1 MEKLDS
7 SPGCFIGLCSWTKQA
22 IFHNVCL
29 RPRGEMGSGNL
40 TKCEEGARKEWV
52 GMGEGSHV
60 RWVTMLLSAPLSI
73 QE

>member
-29 RPRGEMGSGNL
+29 RSRGEMGSGNL
-40 TKCEEGARKEWV
+40 TKCKEGGREEWV
-52 GMGEGSHV
+52 GLGHV
-60 RWVTMLLSAPLSI
+60 RWITMLLSAPLSI

>member
-7 SPGCFIGLCSWTKQA
+7 SPGCFIGLCSWTKHQS
-22 IFHNVCL
+22 FSVCL

-40 TKCEEGARKEWV
+40 TKCKEGAREEWV
-52 GMGEGSHV
+52 GLGHV